1 MMVRWLRFC
10 ASNEKCGGSNPRGG
24 TKIPHVVWQK
34 KKKKK
39 TERGDRA
46 NEVKNVN
53 NWQVWVRW
61 GE

>member
-10 ASNEKCGGSNPRGG
+10 ASNAKCVGSIPSGG
-24 TKIPHVVWQK
+24 TKIPHAAWQ

-46 NEVKNVN
+46 NEVKTLTTG
-53 NWQVWVRW
+53 RF
-61 GE
+61 G

>member
-1 MMVRWLRFC
+1 MLPMQSVWVPSLVGELR
-10 ASNEKCGGSNPRGG
+10 SHMRRG
-24 TKIPHVVWQK
+24 
-34 KKKKK
+34 KKKK

>member
-10 ASNEKCGGSNPRGG
+10 ASNAKCVGSIHSGGN
-24 TKIPHVVWQK
+24 KIPHAAWQK

-46 NEVKNVN
+46 NEVKTLTTG
-53 NWQVWVRW
+53 RF
-61 GE
+61 G

>member
-1 MMVRWLRFC
+1 MVRWLRFC
-10 ASNEKCGGSNPRGG
+10 ASNAKCVGSIPSGG
-24 TKIPHVVWQK
+24 TKIPHAAWQ